1 MHLTLICFP
10 PRSSL
15 DWNVVPVVFWKWKA
29 RCIVHLSPVRE
40 EKKHLS
46 STSAL
51 GFTFS
56 FQVNG
61 LEICQKI
68 CDNLRFFSF
77 IISPKHFLK
86 PFFFFSPVDFYDS
99 SAQQYGNKETHLT
112 TLFFPPL
119 CLNIHTCPPHI
130 AFLKL
135 IKCNATFQPRKQ
147 WTWCCNNVWGDCVKF
162 LVLSR

>member
-10 PRSSL
+10 PRGSL

-40 EKKHLS
+40 EKKKHLS

-56 FQVNG
+56 LQVNG

-68 CDNLRFFSF
+68 YDNLRFFF
-77 IISPKHFLK
+77 FISPKHFLK
-86 PFFFFSPVDFYDS
+86 PFFFPPLLIFMTVQLSNMATKEHIWLLYS
-99 SAQQYGNKETHLT
+99 S
-112 TLFFPPL
+112 PPL

-162 LVLSR
+162 LVLSH